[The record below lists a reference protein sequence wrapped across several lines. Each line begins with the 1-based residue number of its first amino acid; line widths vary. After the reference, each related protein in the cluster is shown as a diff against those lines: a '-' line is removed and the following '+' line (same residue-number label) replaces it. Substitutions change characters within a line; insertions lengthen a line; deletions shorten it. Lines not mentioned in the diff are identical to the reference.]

1 MKRSVFGVDIA
12 KEIFQVHWVDT
23 QTGEI
28 HSERVKRSKFLT
40 FFSNREAA
48 LIAMEACGGSHHWAR
63 QLKAMG
69 HEVRLLAGHK
79 VKPFVVGNK
88 NDMVDAKAIWTAVQ
102 QPGMR
107 FVAIK
112 SEEQQAVLGLHRM
125 REQLVKFRTAQINA
139 VRGLLT
145 EFGVVMPKSR
155 SAFHAK
161 VAESLAE
168 IAEQVPA
175 FFIESL
181 RERVAHI
188 RKLDDDIKALER
200 QLQQWFKSNEQS
212 QRIAKI
218 PGIGVLSA
226 TALVATIGDAKQFK
240 HGRELAAWLG
250 LVPKQTGSGGR
261 VKLHGISKRGDTYV
275 RTLLIHGARAVLT
288 HCKQPNSWLQSLL
301 SRRPKNVVLA
311 AQANKMARVVWAL
324 LAHETEYKAN
334 PHA

>member
-1 MKRSVFGVDIA
+1 MKRNVFGVDIA
-12 KEIFQVHWVDT
+12 KEIFQVHWVDIE
-23 QTGEI
+23 TGEI
-28 HSERVKRSKFLT
+28 HSERVKRNQFLA
-40 FFSNREAA
+40 FFINREPA
-48 LIAMEACGGSHHWAR
+48 LIAMEACGGAHHWAR
-63 QLKAMG
+63 QLAAMG

-88 NDMVDAKAIWTAVQ
+88 NDMVDARAIWTAVQ

-112 SEEQQAVLGLHRM
+112 DKEQQAVLGLHRM

-139 VRGLLT
+139 VRGLLS

-155 SAFHAK
+155 TAFGARI
-161 VAESLAE
+161 AEALAE
-168 IAEQVPA
+168 MAEQVPA

-181 RERVAHI
+181 RERVTHI
-188 RKLDDDIKALER
+188 SKLDEDIKTIER
-200 QLQQWFKSNEQS
+200 QLQQWFKGNEQS
-212 QRIAKI
+212 QRIGKI
-218 PGIGVLSA
+218 PGIGILSA
-226 TALVATIGDAKQFK
+226 TALVATIGEAKQFK

-250 LVPKQTGSGGR
+250 VVPKQTGSGGR

-288 HCKQPNSWLQSLL
+288 HSKSPGDWLQNLL
-301 SRRPKNVVLA
+301 SRRPKNVVLV

-324 LAHETEYKAN
+324 LVHETEYRVSPQA
-334 PHA
+334 